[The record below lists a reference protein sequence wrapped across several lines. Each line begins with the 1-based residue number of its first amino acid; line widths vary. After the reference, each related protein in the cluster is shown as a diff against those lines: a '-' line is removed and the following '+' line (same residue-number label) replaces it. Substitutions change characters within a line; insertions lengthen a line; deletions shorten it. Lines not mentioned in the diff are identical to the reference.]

1 MINRTR
7 ILGNFGKKLQ
17 DLRKKRGLTQEQLA
31 EIAEFD
37 RTYISMLERGARNP
51 SLLNIY
57 RLAEALKITPADLLE
72 KS

>member
-57 RLAEALKITPADLLE
+57 RLAEALKITPAALLE